1 MKPCYVLFTL
11 LMILQNV
18 AGRPKRIIGG
28 CPAKPGEAP
37 WLVFIRNCDTEEKYD
52 IYRGAL
58 NFECSTPRPVRD
70 IFFLY
75 YNLFIH
81 DCTQFDT

>member
-18 AGRPKRIIGG
+18 AGRQKRMYGG

-37 WLVFIRNCDTEEKYD
+37 WLVFIRNCDTEEKYKTEQEM
-52 IYRGAL
+52 ISR
-58 NFECSTPRPVRD
+58 
-70 IFFLY
+70 FLSSI
-75 YNLFIH
+75 LIPTR
-81 DCTQFDT
+81 CI